1 MKRER
6 KTIRIDALQSMI
18 DAAMYSAAEQARDGA
33 DDLSRQRGVGRW
45 EALCNL
51 ATRVDGCFVA
61 VPLHIPEEVV
71 A

>member
-1 MKRER
+1 MKRVR
-6 KTIRIDALQSMI
+6 KTIRIAALQSLI
-18 DAAMYSAAEQARDGA
+18 DAAMHGAAVQARDGA
-33 DDLSRQRGVGRW
+33 DAADRQRGVGRW

-51 ATRVDGCFVA
+51 VSHVDGCFVA